1 MSKQEN
7 AFCYSKSWKKGWGV
21 KTESFDL
28 GEWWFWS
35 HIIWV
40 NDSYYDSSG
49 LFHSIL
55 CDPSFELYFASQD
68 FKVLNMKIHDPFI
81 FEGYDS

>member
-1 MSKQEN
+1 MPFATVRVEKKAEGSKQN
-7 AFCYSKSWKKGWGV
+7 RL
-21 KTESFDL
+21 TLESSDFDPTL
-28 GEWWFWS
+28 F
-35 HIIWV
+35 WV